1 MDLNKILDIYFSKF
15 GESYPI
21 HRGDARSTEEIIRDV
36 QACIDE
42 NRKETPRQY
51 EAEDDVFY

>member
-1 MDLNKILDIYFSKF
+1 MDLNEILDIYFSKF
-15 GESYPI
+15 GEDYPI
-21 HRGDARSTEEIIRDV
+21 QRGDARTTEKIIRDV

-51 EAEDDVFY
+51 EAEDGVFY